1 MNLID
6 KLYTEWSWRSKT
18 GTPSMGNPE
27 DKAILDTLIEEL
39 TGKELIKEESNQY
52 DELIKDA
59 FGGKIP
65 EVFGQYTVPAGSG
78 TIKVDRRDLEAYKRI
93 FKLSPDQSVGPG
105 ELAIYW
111 LYQHQKTPVTTS
123 DTRGGDDPD
132 LRIGNK
138 KVEVKA
144 YGKHTGKIKLGKF
157 ASQKANIRLLNIVFG
172 FHSLYK
178 ILNLESSKKAVTPT
192 NFRPVELQIAF
203 QDIFKVKDSG
213 ILSQEAEKF
222 EIIRNIKEK
231 LELLDSEL
239 QNPEDPSDAAKA
251 VLSRLVMS
259 KFKTKPGDEG
269 YIASAII
276 EGEVHFFYID
286 FDKLRQANLLEL
298 VEIKGSEIAVDFKS
312 IFG

>member
-1 MNLID
+1 MSLLKMPLEEKYLKYLVNTQFQQDLELL
-6 KLYTEWSWRSKT
+6 KQTEKT
-18 GTPSMGNPE
+18 Q
-27 DKAILDTLIEEL
+27 K
-39 TGKELIKEESNQY
+39 LIKEFLNYHQINQ
-52 DELIKDA
+52 
-59 FGGKIP
+59 F
-65 EVFGQYTVPAGSG
+65 
-78 TIKVDRRDLEAYKRI
+78 
-93 FKLSPDQSVGPG
+93 GPG

-132 LRIGNK
+132 LRIGDK

-157 ASQKANIRLLNIVFG
+157 ASQKANIRLLSIVFG

-239 QNPEDPSDAAKA
+239 QNPGDPSDAAKA

-312 IFG
+312 IFGQLWHRT